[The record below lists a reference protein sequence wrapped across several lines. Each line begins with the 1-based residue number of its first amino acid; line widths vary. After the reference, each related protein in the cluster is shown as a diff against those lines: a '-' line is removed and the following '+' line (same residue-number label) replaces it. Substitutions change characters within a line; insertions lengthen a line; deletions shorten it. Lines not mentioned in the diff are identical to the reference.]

1 MKARQIA
8 VALSVLGISCAGGA
22 VMSLRAAEQKPAP
35 AAAAKAQSATP
46 PVAAKP
52 AAPAQKPPAG
62 APEEDA
68 TIKDDPTV
76 APDSQES
83 ADNSVSFPADI

>member
-1 MKARQIA
+1 MKAKQI
-8 VALSVLGISCAGGA
+8 VMALSVVGIIGAGAA
-22 VMSLRAAEQKPAP
+22 VMSLRAAEQKPVP
-35 AAAAKAQSATP
+35 AAKAQPAP
-46 PVAAKP
+46 QPAPAKP

>member
-1 MKARQIA
+1 MRTKQVV
-8 VALSVLGISCAGGA
+8 VALSVLGIVCAGGA
-22 VMSLRAAEQKPAP
+22 AMSLRAAEQKPVP
-35 AAAAKAQSATP
+35 AAKAAPASQPT
-46 PVAAKP
+46 AAKP

-76 APDSQES
+76 APDPQQS
-83 ADNSVSFPADI
+83 ADSSVSFPADI

>member
-1 MKARQIA
+1 MKAKQ
-8 VALSVLGISCAGGA
+8 VVMALSVVGIIGAGVA
-22 VMSLRAAEQKPAP
+22 VMSLRAAEQKPVPEAQAPRP
-35 AAAAKAQSATP
+35 AAAK
-46 PVAAKP
+46 PVAS
-52 AAPAQKPPAG
+52 AQKPPAG